1 MHIVVGAII
10 VAVVQFALGAASV
23 GEDGAV
29 SASENLVYLYLNPY
43 YAFDSLG
50 SVAAMTSKELGL
62 VFGGGA
68 MWSVLFFGGGLL
80 YTAKAD
86 IK

>member
-1 MHIVVGAII
+1 MRLRRFCAFLTGFVFFISGIFKLLDPVGA
-10 VAVVQFALGAASV
+10 
-23 GEDGAV
+23 
-29 SASENLVYLYLNPY
+29 
-43 YAFDSLG
+43 
-50 SVAAMTSKELGL
+50 GL

>member
-1 MHIVVGAII
+1 M
-10 VAVVQFALGAASV
+10 
-23 GEDGAV
+23 
-29 SASENLVYLYLNPY
+29 YLYLNPY
-43 YAFDSLG
+43 YAFDGLG
-50 SVAAMTSKELGL
+50 AVEAMTTKELGL

-68 MWSVLFFGGGLL
+68 MWTVLFFGGGLL